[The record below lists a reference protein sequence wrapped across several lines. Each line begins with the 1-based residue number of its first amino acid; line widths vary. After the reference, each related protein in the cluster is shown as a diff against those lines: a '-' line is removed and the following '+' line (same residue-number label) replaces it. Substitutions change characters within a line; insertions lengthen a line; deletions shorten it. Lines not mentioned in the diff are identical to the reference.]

1 MLGRRRGER
10 WTVEENRALL
20 EAYRAGIPI
29 AQIAR
34 KHQRSEPAIHR
45 QLIRLRAI
53 ESENKP
59 GGNATATAST
69 RAWTYMLLSERGE
82 VYLGATTNLRKRIR
96 SHNSPDS
103 TQWTRGRLWHPLAAQ
118 VFSTAKEAFALE
130 REMKKNRSKKA
141 KWKRECIER
150 ALRIARRHGYGFSPI
165 SWARKPRSNTV

>member
-1 MLGRRRGER
+1 MLRQRRGER
-10 WTVEENRALL
+10 WTAEEDRALL
-20 EAYRAGIPI
+20 EAHRAGIPI

-34 KHQRSEPAIHR
+34 NHQRSESAIHTH
-45 QLIRLRAI
+45 LIRLGAI
-53 ESENKP
+53 EPENKA
-59 GGNATATAST
+59 GGNAAPT

-82 VYLGATTNLRKRIR
+82 VYLGATTNLRERIR
-96 SHNSPDS
+96 SHNSPHS
-103 TQWTRGRLWHPLAAQ
+103 TQWTRGRLWHPLAAR

-150 ALRIARRHGYGFSPI
+150 ALRIAKRHGYRFSPT